1 MFPIGQSGLAPG
13 QSAISSASIG
23 GLPALSLGCCPQPQT
38 SRDGGYCEATLA
50 PQNSSWRDV
59 RSRSYDLA
67 GNGPFPARSRFQV
80 PGARRHRRSR
90 RRDRRPRRRIP
101 CDERSAT
108 ARSTVAAGSRP
119 GPAARRRGRRVP
131 CPARPRRLKPP
142 LLRPNTRPPPR
153 SARRR
158 SPTGPS
164 QCARARARDARS
176 VSRERAG
183 HLEPARR
190 DAALVRRLLP
200 SPRLA
205 GGRDRGRPGA
215 PPRAGRSHQGNP
227 LRPTRSAVAP
237 RRCRGA

>member
-1 MFPIGQSGLAPG
+1 MPRLRDCCLPGAAGERIPSRQSSTRLVER
-13 QSAISSASIG
+13 
-23 GLPALSLGCCPQPQT
+23 CPEP
-38 SRDGGYCEATLA
+38 LL
-50 PQNSSWRDV
+50 
-59 RSRSYDLA
+59 RSRREWAIPCDIVVSD
-67 GNGPFPARSRFQV
+67 
-80 PGARRHRRSR
+80 ARRHRRSR

-215 PPRAGRSHQGNP
+215 PPRAGRWHQGNP